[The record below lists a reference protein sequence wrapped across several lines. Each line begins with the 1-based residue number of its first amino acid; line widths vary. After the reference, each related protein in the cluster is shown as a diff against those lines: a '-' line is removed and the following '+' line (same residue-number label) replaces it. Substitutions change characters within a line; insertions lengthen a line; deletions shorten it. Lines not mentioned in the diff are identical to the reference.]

1 MTDADT
7 GQRDRCERDNPNIPE
22 DELRPLLRAAAI
34 RATRKR
40 EADGERLTDFDG
52 PVGWRAPC

>member
-1 MTDADT
+1 MKDAGT
-7 GQRDRCERDNPNIPE
+7 GQRYRCERDNPDIPE